1 MIIPDHELSRVS
13 KGTHNITRDEYIE
26 RAAEFCPRGS
36 KVKGSKL
43 TESDVLLI
51 LNLFKDREE
60 MDRKRKQLTNKSIA
74 DKFGVHYRTIE
85 KISQSKSWTHL

>member
-13 KGTHNITRDEYIE
+13 KGTHNITRDQYRD

-36 KVKGSKL
+36 SVKGSKL

-51 LNLFKDREE
+51 LSLFKDREE